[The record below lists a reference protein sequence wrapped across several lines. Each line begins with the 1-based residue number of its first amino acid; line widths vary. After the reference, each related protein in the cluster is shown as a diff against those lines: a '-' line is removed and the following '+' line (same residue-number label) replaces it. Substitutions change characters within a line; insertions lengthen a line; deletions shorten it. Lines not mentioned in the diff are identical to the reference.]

1 MLGYDHI
8 LGRDHLPYTLVAV
21 RPCVFY
27 TLPRDAI
34 AELMEGHPA
43 VALDLQVPRPSP
55 SDPSHPHTH
64 HTHTVTCF
72 FLPSLPRPARRLR

>member
-1 MLGYDHI
+1 MLGYDHV

-27 TLPRDAI
+27 TLSRDAI

-55 SDPSHPHTH
+55 SNAPGAPESMPVCSCTGPL
-64 HTHTVTCF
+64 F
-72 FLPSLPRPARRLR
+72 SAR